1 MTRYVALIFLI
12 ILLGATSLQA
22 QQFTFGPKVGFTSSH
37 LTTDQDSLMDE
48 FRQGFQGG
56 VFFRFY
62 GDYFY
67 FQPEIMYVTK
77 GGVFDEQN
85 QSFKQD
91 IDVQSI
97 DFPVVFGL
105 KLGPEE
111 FNFRVHAGPVASF
124 VIQKTVETTGNGL
137 IQPIKTRN
145 IKDSMLGAIVGVGM
159 DILSFTLDVRYE
171 YGWDNIYTQ
180 KAGDPEM
187 KMRHEMFNVS
197 VGYKFL

>member
-1 MTRYVALIFLI
+1 MARYIPVVLLFL
-12 ILLGATSLQA
+12 LLHGTASQA

-37 LTTDQDSLMDE
+37 LTTDQDTLLDE

-56 VFFRFY
+56 MFFRFY

-85 QSFKQD
+85 QSIKED
-91 IDVQSI
+91 IDLQSV
-97 DFPVVFGL
+97 DFPLIFGL

-111 FNFRVHAGPVASF
+111 FNFRIHAGPVASF
-124 VIQKTVETTGNGL
+124 IVQKTIQVTGTGL
-137 IQPIKTRN
+137 VKPIQDRN
-145 IKDSMLGAIVGVGM
+145 IKDSMLGAIVGLGM

-171 YGWDNIYTQ
+171 YGWDNIYQQ
-180 KAGDPEM
+180 KAGDPSM

-197 VGYKFL
+197 LGYKFL